1 MGKIHRVS
9 PVGPGVFSL
18 GNKGLD
24 VLVGLEEDI
33 GGEVDIDGLFAHVLD
48 LVQVGLHGAG
58 PVPKGDGF
66 ELQPV
71 APDKIR
77 LISTIFPLRHAI

>member
-1 MGKIHRVS
+1 MVVNVMGKIHRVS
-9 PVGPGVFSL
+9 PVGPGIFSL

-58 PVPKGDGF
+58 ART
-66 ELQPV
+66 QRRRIRV
-71 APDKIR
+71 AAR
-77 LISTIFPLRHAI
+77 RAR